1 LDAEF
6 LDGIAI
12 NRLEVTVRSFRSRRS
27 TGAEP
32 VAAVIVGEDGEAST
46 VKLLKQWGQM
56 TEILRITVTIKN
68 GESGAGIMVIERCNP
83 RIVIDWNENDRKLP
97 HTIRAGGW
105 LENQAVRNEVGSY
118 RDGEVESRN

>member
-12 NRLEVTVRSFRSRRS
+12 NRLEVTVRSFRTRRS

-32 VAAVIVGEDGEAST
+32 VAAVVVGEDGEAIT

-56 TEILRITVTIKN
+56 TEILRITVTIEN
-68 GESGAGIMVIERCNP
+68 GESGAGIM
-83 RIVIDWNENDRKLP
+83 
-97 HTIRAGGW
+97 
-105 LENQAVRNEVGSY
+105 
-118 RDGEVESRN
+118 